1 MTNIRRKCV
10 SMLLCMF
17 VSVRVN
23 VCTCVCVYVGMSM
36 CVCMC
41 AYGVGIGDEEWV
53 KGGGEEG
60 TVAGRAAL
68 GLMIPPQSSAII
80 QSTEYTP
87 SAICMNRLEQWFS

>member
-1 MTNIRRKCV
+1 M
-10 SMLLCMF
+10 
-17 VSVRVN
+17 
-23 VCTCVCVYVGMSM
+23 CTCVRVYVCMWM
-36 CVCMC
+36 CLCVCMC
-41 AYGVGIGDEEWV
+41 AHGVGIGDEEWV

>member
-1 MTNIRRKCV
+1 MGEYVIVYAC
-10 SMLLCMF
+10 
-17 VSVRVN
+17 
-23 VCTCVCVYVGMSM
+23 VCTCVHVYVCMCVCGYVCMSM
-36 CVCMC
+36 CVYVMC

>member
-1 MTNIRRKCV
+1 MGVCV
-10 SMLLCMF
+10 Y
-17 VSVRVN
+17 
-23 VCTCVCVYVGMSM
+23 VCTCVCVYVGMSVCVYMCMSM
-36 CVCMC
+36 CVNVCVW
-41 AYGVGIGDEEWV
+41 GGIGDEEWV

>member
-1 MTNIRRKCV
+1 MGVCV
-10 SMLLCMF
+10 CMC
-17 VSVRVN
+17 VRVY
-23 VCTCVCVYVGMSM
+23 VCMCVCLCVCICVCL

-60 TVAGRAAL
+60 TVAGRAPL

>member
-1 MTNIRRKCV
+1 M
-10 SMLLCMF
+10 
-17 VSVRVN
+17 
-23 VCTCVCVYVGMSM
+23 
-36 CVCMC
+36 CMC

-68 GLMIPPQSSAII
+68 GLMIPPQSSSAII
-80 QSTEYTP
+80 QITEYTT